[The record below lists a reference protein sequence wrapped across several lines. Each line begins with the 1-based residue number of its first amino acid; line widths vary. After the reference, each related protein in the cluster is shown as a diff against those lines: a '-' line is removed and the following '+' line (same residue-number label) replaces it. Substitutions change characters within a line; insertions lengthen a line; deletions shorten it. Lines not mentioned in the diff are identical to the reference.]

1 MVSFVDRVGQKINF
15 SIRVLTTIIDT
26 NAISFQLLQDFVQIV
41 GIESIQAFG
50 KMEMQWLARFLHD
63 VG

>member
-1 MVSFVDRVGQKINF
+1 
-15 SIRVLTTIIDT
+15 
-26 NAISFQLLQDFVQIV
+26 V

-50 KMEMQWLARFLHD
+50 KMEMQWLARFLHE